1 MRIGVCILPD
11 VSWPEFRRRAQ
22 LLDDLGVH
30 HIWTYDHLAWR
41 DLRDGPWLTAV
52 PLLAATATATTRI
65 RLGTLVASPNFRHPV
80 VFAKELVALD
90 QISNGRVIGGVGAG
104 AVTGWDTHM
113 LGQPDLTAGQ
123 RAERFREFVEILA
136 LLLRDG
142 SASYGG
148 HWYVADEARGFPGPM
163 QQPRLPLAVAAVGPR
178 GMRLA
183 VDHGDAWITTGD
195 ARLPSPL
202 DLAAS
207 ARVVADQVGRLGEV
221 CAATGRD
228 PATLQR
234 MVSTGGQLASGL
246 ESAAAFTDAVGAYG
260 EAGVTD
266 LIVHWPRPT
275 APYQGDDRQLIDA
288 LQTIMT

>member
-1 MRIGVCILPD
+1 VRIGVCILPD
-11 VSWPEFRRRAQ
+11 VPWPEFRRRVQ
-22 LLDDLGVH
+22 LLDDLGVDH
-30 HIWTYDHLAWR
+30 VWTYDHLAWR

-52 PLLAATATATTRI
+52 PLLAAAATATTRI

-104 AVTGWDTHM
+104 AVSGWDTHM
-113 LGQPDLTAGQ
+113 LGQPDLTARQ
-123 RAERFREFVEILA
+123 RADRFREFVEIVA

-142 SASYGG
+142 SASYDG
-148 HWYVADEARGFPGPM
+148 HWYVVDEARSLPGPV
-163 QQPRLPLAVAAVGPR
+163 QQPRLPMAVAASGPKSI
-178 GMRLA
+178 RLA

-195 ARLPSPL
+195 RKLPSPL

-207 ARVVADQVGRLGEV
+207 TRLVVDQVRRLDEV

-228 PATLQR
+228 PRTINR

-246 ESAAAFTDAVGAYG
+246 ASTQAFADAVGAYR

-266 LIVHWPRPT
+266 VIVHWPRPT
-275 APYQGDDRQLIDA
+275 PPYQGDDSTLLDI